1 MADIRVSG
9 APVIP
14 SLKDE
19 ESIRNRNLA
28 RVRRLE
34 QRESAAEASNA
45 FEERVTADEKVDI
58 QRFQDDVAAVADDN
72 AQQSKGAS
80 LQHARARAEIPPSM
94 LELYA
99 KAGASLDAQ
108 ETLLQDADV
117 MKYLA
122 GEEVEQ
128 LLSEL
133 DPKNEKKAKFEE
145 LSNKLESAQEGT
157 EDSLIDSYA
166 RTACSSK
173 ADIYLMLCYISE
185 SLSARKARQ
194 RLLDRLKQIIDAF
207 ERQESGYLFEFFSMQ
222 NMPGAT
228 GKSPVNATFMDK
240 MANLAS
246 GHVQIDSLKQT
257 FQFVCQ
263 ILPEGELFKMVSL
276 FMKVR
281 AKQLKKMQSAYLSRE
296 DKEEM
301 IKLLKEERN
310 LIMLNSLYNNCKRMV
325 SKLKKTTEVQ
335 EKYVDLLNH
344 IISVLETSLVSGDGI
359 QNMGRGIGIKPGAND
374 AQGTFIRY
382 FATIIEKAPIQL
394 FQSDAARVKVIEA
407 LNKLKI
413 ASDAQN
419 KPNSTPGLSFLHKRP
434 ERVRNV

>member
-9 APVIP
+9 APVLP

-28 RVRRLE
+28 RVRKLE
-34 QRESAAEASNA
+34 QRQTAAEEASA
-45 FEERVTADEKVDI
+45 FDERVTADENADA
-58 QRFQDDVAAVADDN
+58 QRFQNDVVAVADDT
-72 AQQSKGAS
+72 AQQNKGDA
-80 LQHARARAEIPPSM
+80 LYARARAQIPASM
-94 LELYA
+94 IDLYT
-99 KAGASLDAQ
+99 ASGTSVEGQ
-108 ETLLQDADV
+108 ERLLQDADV

-133 DPKNEKKAKFEE
+133 DPKGEKKAKFEE
-145 LSNKLESAQEGT
+145 LTNKLSGAQEGT

-166 RTACSSK
+166 RNACSNK
-173 ADIYLMLCYISE
+173 ADIYMMLCYVSE
-185 SLSARKARQ
+185 GLSARKARE
-194 RLLDRLKQIIDAF
+194 RLLQRLKQIIDAF

-240 MANLAS
+240 MANLSS
-246 GHVQIDSLKQT
+246 GHIQIDSLKQT

-263 ILPEGELFKMVSL
+263 ILPEGELSKMVSL

-281 AKQLKKMQSAYLSRE
+281 AKQLKKMQSANLSRE

-301 IKLLKEERN
+301 LKLLKEERN
-310 LIMLNSLYNNCKRMV
+310 LIMLNSLYSNCKRMV

-359 QNMGRGIGIKPGAND
+359 QNLGRAIGVKVGE
-374 AQGTFIRY
+374 AQGLFIRY
-382 FATIIEKAPIQL
+382 LATIIEKAPIQL
-394 FQSDAARVKVIEA
+394 FQSDAARVKVLEA
-407 LNKLKI
+407 LSRLKI

-419 KPNSTPGLSFLHKRP
+419 KPSATPGLSFLHKRP
-434 ERVRNV
+434 ERIRNV